1 MTPRLILTR
10 AATAMFAAAAFSIA
24 LGHPPPQQ
32 PPEPGIATDPS
43 HDQVSPLA
51 LATGIV
57 VTCPPPTKTS
67 AATNP
72 TGSDC

>member
-10 AATAMFAAAAFSIA
+10 VATVVLGAAAFSIA
-24 LGHPPPQQ
+24 LGQPPPKE
-32 PPEPGIATDPS
+32 PPEPGFAGEPS
-43 HDQVSPLA
+43 HDHVWPLA
-51 LATGIV
+51 LEGVV

-72 TGSDC
+72 TGTNC